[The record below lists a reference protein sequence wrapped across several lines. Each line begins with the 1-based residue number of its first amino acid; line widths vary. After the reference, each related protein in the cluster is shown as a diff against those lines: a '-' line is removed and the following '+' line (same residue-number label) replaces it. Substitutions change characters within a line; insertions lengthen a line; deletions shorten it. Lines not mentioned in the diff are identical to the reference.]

1 MTKAEVSWYDEDDH
15 CEVEEDLDLVEDT
28 VNQKKK
34 IKGVQ
39 CPKCKKVLSQKQS
52 LATHLRSVRPCTIP
66 KPPKKT
72 TQIKYKPSQCPECK
86 KVFTQR
92 LKAFGELTEQFS
104 RLLPRQLHIYKKHIF
119 TKLTL

>member
-1 MTKAEVSWYDEDDH
+1 ME
-15 CEVEEDLDLVEDT
+15 
-28 VNQKKK
+28 
-34 IKGVQ
+34 
-39 CPKCKKVLSQKQS
+39 
-52 LATHLRSVRPCTIP
+52 
-66 KPPKKT
+66 
-72 TQIKYKPSQCPECK
+72 